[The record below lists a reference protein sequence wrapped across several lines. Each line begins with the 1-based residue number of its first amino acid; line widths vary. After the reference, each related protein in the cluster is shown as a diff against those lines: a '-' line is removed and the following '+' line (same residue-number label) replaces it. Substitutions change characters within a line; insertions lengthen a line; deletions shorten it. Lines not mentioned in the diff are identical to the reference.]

1 MRLLFVFSTEF
12 LMTSHQGSS
21 NLCHCRCIVV
31 AQSTLVC
38 FSLKMCKSKLIT
50 VSKSLRKTR
59 PVYYSLMGTTYYKPA
74 FKIILQ
80 PIDVELSLNYKIS
93 KLWPKIKFKIFM
105 SAPFLPSIAHNAP
118 FIIAMP
124 TLKWLIN
131 WYLKPAHRIL
141 LTNCIAAK
149 AQNVTVHDGLKK
161 TNNS

>member
-21 NLCHCRCIVV
+21 NLCHCRCIVI

-59 PVYYSLMGTTYYKPA
+59 PVYYSWVLHTTNLLLKSSYSQLIYYYHCNTK
-74 FKIILQ
+74 
-80 PIDVELSLNYKIS
+80 SLNFGS
-93 KLWPKIKFKIFM
+93 KSNSKFLCP
-105 SAPFLPSIAHNAP
+105 APFLPSIAHNAP